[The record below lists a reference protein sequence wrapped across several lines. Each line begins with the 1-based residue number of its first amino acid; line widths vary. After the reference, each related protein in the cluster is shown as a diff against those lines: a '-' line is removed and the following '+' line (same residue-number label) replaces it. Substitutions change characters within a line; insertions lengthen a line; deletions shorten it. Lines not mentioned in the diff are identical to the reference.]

1 MQRSAILKLLTA
13 QTVKSKSYPILNGKS
28 FRSSIYWFQ
37 LLSKPSQ
44 THSIN
49 INVWYIYV
57 WLYEMHAA
65 LFNGKRLS
73 SLAITIISLF
83 CLTLDPRPSDIYN
96 CICIFVFF
104 WFNWECSG
112 FLLPHFVIC
121 SKTDRRP
128 PHKSSHAQD
137 FIPILRDDHSWFLKT
152 VMSSN
157 NTFLFL
163 FSEVDQSW
171 FF

>member
-1 MQRSAILKLLTA
+1 MENLSDPQYTGFSFSQSQAKHTQLILMFD
-13 QTVKSKSYPILNGKS
+13 N
-28 FRSSIYWFQ
+28 
-37 LLSKPSQ
+37 
-44 THSIN
+44 
-49 INVWYIYV
+49 IYV

-83 CLTLDPRPSDIYN
+83 CLTIDPRPSDICN

-104 WFNWECSG
+104 WYNWECSG

>member
-1 MQRSAILKLLTA
+1 MENLSDPQYTGFSFSQSQAKHTQLILMFWYH
-13 QTVKSKSYPILNGKS
+13 SYI
-28 FRSSIYWFQ
+28 W
-37 LLSKPSQ
+37 
-44 THSIN
+44 
-49 INVWYIYV
+49 V
-57 WLYEMHAA
+57 YEIHAA

-83 CLTLDPRPSDIYN
+83 CLTIDPRPSDICN

-137 FIPILRDDHSWFLKT
+137 FIPILRDDHSWFLKKNCD
-152 VMSSN
+152 VIKQHLFYSYSQSSHAQDIIPI
-157 NTFLFL
+157 LRD
-163 FSEVDQSW
+163 DQSW